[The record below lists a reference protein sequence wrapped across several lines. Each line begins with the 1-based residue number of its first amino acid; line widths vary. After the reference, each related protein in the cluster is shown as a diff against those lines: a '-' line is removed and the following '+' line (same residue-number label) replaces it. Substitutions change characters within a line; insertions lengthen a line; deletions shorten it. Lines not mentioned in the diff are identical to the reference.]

1 MIPTRWPDWS
11 AAAESAYTKL
21 AANCDDV
28 AVVALSMGGTLA
40 SWLAEHHPEIRGL
53 ALVNPFI
60 DPRPRVSATS
70 CAACSGRE
78 PTSPPASAPTSP
90 RRG

>member
-1 MIPTRWPDWS
+1 MRPLAETLATAGYTVDLPSCRVTAPPVRDMIPTRL
-11 AAAESAYTKL
+11 AGLVGCAESAYTKL

-53 ALVNPFI
+53 A
-60 DPRPRVSATS
+60 S
-70 CAACSGRE
+70 
-78 PTSPPASAPTSP
+78 
-90 RRG
+90 